1 MKAIFAIMALSVST
15 TAFATC
21 YQIYAPS
28 NELVWQ
34 GTSAPVPMD
43 TASLDKEVQ
52 KMVPKGHMVIISNTT
67 PCPAVDLTKRTTL
80 RQKVEA
86 MKND

>member
-1 MKAIFAIMALSVST
+1 
-15 TAFATC
+15 
-21 YQIYAPS
+21 
-28 NELVWQ
+28 
-34 GTSAPVPMD
+34 MD